1 MNYIKVIMAVGA
13 IGLLSLASCNSKS
26 MEQSEETAA
35 EIEAAQLEGR
45 EAARVFV
52 NRPWR
57 DTIELQ
63 GRLLEARA
71 AQSKYVRAKKP
82 RCAEAYDSAF
92 VSTLR
97 TVNMSVA
104 DELEKAQ
111 RNQKTNRVEEAR

>member
-1 MNYIKVIMAVGA
+1 MKYIKAIMAAGA
-13 IGLLSLASCNSKS
+13 IALLSLASCNSKS
-26 MEQSEETAA
+26 MKESEETAA

-71 AQSKYVRAKKP
+71 GQSKYVTAKKP
-82 RCAEAYDSAF
+82 RCAAAYDSAF

-97 TVNMSVA
+97 TVNISVA
-104 DELEKAQ
+104 LELEKAH
-111 RNQKTNRVEEAR
+111 RTPKVNR